1 MKRGLLVGGALVVVL
16 VVAAIAYVVLN
27 INPIVKDSVQ
37 TFGSEIT
44 KVAVDLNEVDIS
56 PWSGKGKLAG
66 LTIGNPKGYK
76 TDSAFKLGVVSIDLD
91 VGSVTDDTVII
102 HEIVIVAPEVTYELG
117 PGGSNIDV
125 IRKNV
130 ASFLGGGKKS
140 DGGGGGQ
147 PSGEAGSGDG
157 GKKIIIEN
165 LIIRDGKV
173 SISAALLKGKKLSV
187 PLPSIHLKDIGKD
200 KGGASPG
207 EVVEQIMAAVSDGA
221 TKAVGSL
228 NISGLVKGAAGM
240 VNDVTKGA
248 TDVIKGLGKGLGENL
263 PTDAIGKAVG
273 DGAGAATKAAEEG
286 AEKAGKALKKLFG
299 NY

>member
-1 MKRGLLVGGALVVVL
+1 MKRGLLIGGGIVVVV
-16 VVAAIAYVVLN
+16 VVAVVAYVVLN

-37 TFGSEIT
+37 TYGSEIT
-44 KVAVDLNEVDIS
+44 KVAVNLNDVDIS
-56 PWSGKGKLAG
+56 PWSGKGKLTG
-66 LTIGNPKGYK
+66 LTVGNPKGHQ
-76 TDSAFKLGVVSIDLD
+76 TDSAFKLGVVSVDLD

-102 HEIVIVAPEVTYELG
+102 HEIVIAGPQVTYELG

-130 ASFLGGGKKS
+130 DSFLGVGKKS

-147 PSGEAGSGDG
+147 PSGAAKSEEG
-157 GKKIIIEN
+157 GTKIIIEN

-173 SISAALLKGKKLSV
+173 SVSAALLKGKKLSV

-207 EVVEQIMAAVSDGA
+207 EVVEKIMASVTDGA

-228 NISGLVKGAAGM
+228 NISGLIKDASGM
-240 VNDVTKGA
+240 VEDVTKGA
-248 TDVIKGLGKGLGENL
+248 TDAVTDLGKNL
-263 PTDAIGKAVG
+263 PTDGIDKAVG
-273 DGAGAATKAAEEG
+273 GAASDTTKAVEEG
-286 AEKAGKALKKLFG
+286 AEKAGEALKKLFG
-299 NY
+299 N

>member
-1 MKRGLLVGGALVVVL
+1 MKRGLLIGGALVVVL

-102 HEIVIVAPEVTYELG
+102 HEILIVAPEVTYELG

-240 VNDVTKGA
+240 VKDVAKGA
-248 TDVIKGLGKGLGENL
+248 TDAVKDLGKGLGENL
-263 PTDAIGKAVG
+263 PTDAIGKAIG
-273 DGAGAATKAAEEG
+273 GGAGDVTKAVEEG
-286 AEKAGKALKKLFG
+286 AEKAGEALKKLFG
-299 NY
+299 K